1 MRRIA
6 VLLVALIFIS
16 GFAFLTVA
24 AVAHQGFTAASGL
37 SIVILV
43 VLGVGIVGALRDP
56 PG

>member
-1 MRRIA
+1 VRRIA

-24 AVAHQGFTAASGL
+24 AIVKQGFTVASGL

>member
-1 MRRIA
+1 VRRIA

-43 VLGVGIVGALRDP
+43 VLGVGIVGALRNP